1 MNFAS
6 KNAIVSGN
14 FGKALRRARKAKNVP
29 QEEFDLVSSRT
40 YISTLER
47 GLKQPTLPKIE
58 ALASVLQIHPLTLVA
73 LAYIDRP
80 VKVQLLDVV
89 KNEIAILLK
98 AYEQST

>member
-1 MNFAS
+1 MSSAS
-6 KNAIVSGN
+6 KNAAISGD
-14 FGKALRRARKAKNVP
+14 FGKALRLARRAKDIP

-80 VKVQLLDVV
+80 AKAQVLETVKS
-89 KNEIAILLK
+89 EIAALLAVDK
-98 AYEQST
+98 

>member
-1 MNFAS
+1 MSSAS
-6 KNAIVSGN
+6 KNAAISGD
-14 FGKALRRARKAKNVP
+14 FGKALRRARKAKDIP

-80 VKVQLLDVV
+80 SKAHMLETVKS
-89 KNEIAILLK
+89 EIAALLAINK
-98 AYEQST
+98 